1 MDTTLPP
8 TLMANNSALPSQT
21 LDLFTD
27 LTFSKDR
34 QLLSGKAQLTGGY
47 CDRSSMSFLRGR
59 RLNFNCRDRH
69 KERKKERKIE
79 IFEIIF

>member
-8 TLMANNSALPSQT
+8 ALLANNSALPSQT

-27 LTFSKDR
+27 LICSKDR
-34 QLLSGKAQLTGGY
+34 QLLLGKAQLTGGY

-59 RLNFNCRDRH
+59 D
-69 KERKKERKIE
+69 
-79 IFEIIF
+79 